1 MRVGVDPGLGMT
13 NLVSSADAAKVAG
26 LGVKNLALV
35 GDIGGTNARYALVD
49 LHGDAC
55 EILAPRGYRCSAYV
69 EATDSIRAYLHDV
82 GLNHAPGAAAIAVA
96 GPVKDGAIRFTN
108 MSWTLSENG
117 LRSMGFSRAKLLN
130 DYAALALAAPKLKP
144 VELHQLGG
152 AAADHRQTIA
162 VLGPGTGFG
171 ASALARDGIHQVALA
186 TEGGH
191 IAFAPCDD
199 VEIEILKVLTW
210 RFGRVSVERLL
221 SGPGLCNIHSAL
233 AEIEGRADEG
243 ECDPAEITRRALAG
257 DAASRAAVDRFCA
270 ILGSVAGD
278 MALNFG
284 AQGGVYIGGGICP
297 QILDILVHS
306 PFRERFE
313 DKGRF
318 RQYLEPIPAYVILRE
333 FAALVGAA
341 QAPRLLM
348 PA

>member
-1 MRVGVDPGLGMT
+1 MT
-13 NLVSSADAAKVAG
+13 NLVSSTQAAKVAG
-26 LGVKNLALV
+26 LDAKSLALV

-49 LHGDAC
+49 LNGDAC

-82 GLNHAPGAAAIAVA
+82 GLAQAPGAAAIAVA

-108 MSWTLSENG
+108 MSWTLSESG
-117 LRSMGFSRAKLLN
+117 LRGMGFSRAKLLN
-130 DYAALALAAPKLKP
+130 DYAALALAAPKLQP

-152 AAADHRQTIA
+152 APAADHGQTIA

-171 ASALARDGIHQVALA
+171 ASALARDGAGQVALA

-221 SGPGLCNIHSAL
+221 SGPGLCNIYSAL
-233 AEIEGRADEG
+233 AQIEGRTDEG
-243 ECDPAEITRRALAG
+243 GCDPAEVTRRALAG
-257 DAASRAAVDRFCA
+257 DAASRAALDRFCA

-278 MALNFG
+278 MALSFG

-333 FAALVGAA
+333 FAALLGAA
-341 QAPRLLM
+341 QAPGLSA
-348 PA
+348 PV